1 LSAAVQN
8 GAECCK
14 KLPHPKTDKHLQN
27 ALASA
32 VGAEVEMEY
41 AYAQLAVELIMSTK
55 SLLTL
60 LFMWVSTVYVPK
72 PI

>member
-1 LSAAVQN
+1 M
-8 GAECCK
+8 
-14 KLPHPKTDKHLQN
+14 HLQN

-41 AYAQLAVELIMSTK
+41 ANDQIAVEPIRSIN
-55 SLLTL
+55 SLLTG
-60 LFMWVSTVYVPK
+60 LFILVSTAYVPK